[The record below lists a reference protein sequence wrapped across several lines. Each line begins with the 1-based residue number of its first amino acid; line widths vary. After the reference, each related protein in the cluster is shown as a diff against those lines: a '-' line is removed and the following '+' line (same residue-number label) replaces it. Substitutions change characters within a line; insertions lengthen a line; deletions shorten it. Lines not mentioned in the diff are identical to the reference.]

1 MARLGSKKMW
11 AMVMATVFVLSTVGF
26 AWAADQ
32 TQATD
37 KPKVEKKAVKASK
50 TAKKASVSKAWVKQL
65 QEALNKNG
73 QKVKVDGVL
82 GKETRAAIK
91 AYQKANNLKVTG
103 RADKATQE
111 KLGLKMMK

>member
-11 AMVMATVFVLSTVGF
+11 AMVMAAIFVLSTVGF
-26 AWAADQ
+26 AWAAEKPQAGDQ
-32 TQATD
+32 
-37 KPKVEKKAVKASK
+37 PKVEKKAAPKA
-50 TAKKASVSKAWVKQL
+50 AKKAAVSKAWVKQL
-65 QEALNKNG
+65 QEALNKSG

-82 GKETRAAIK
+82 GKETRAALK

-111 KLGLKMMK
+111 KLGLKPMK